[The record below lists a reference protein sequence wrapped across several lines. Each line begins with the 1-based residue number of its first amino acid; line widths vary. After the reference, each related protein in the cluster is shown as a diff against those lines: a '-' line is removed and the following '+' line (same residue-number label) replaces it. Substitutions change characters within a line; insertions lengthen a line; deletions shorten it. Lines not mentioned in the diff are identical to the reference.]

1 MYQQEPS
8 AKGRVFTAMKKIKF
22 SQVSPSFEGFGGIC
36 LLVLTAAL
44 STSNFAAAAE
54 PQAPAASSPV
64 LVELFTSEG
73 CSSCPPADEI
83 LRKLDS
89 MQPIAGAQ
97 AIVLSEHVDYW
108 DHDGWRDV
116 YSQSFFTQRQTFY
129 ESRLNVSQGPYT
141 PQMIVDGT
149 YQLNG
154 SNTHDVREAIE
165 KARTRTKI
173 PVRISAVSMLN
184 PKELNVHLEI
194 DGLPA
199 DSKAKK
205 ADVFV
210 AVALDHAQSHVL
222 QGENKGRDISHVAV
236 VESLNKVGSV
246 EKGKR
251 FSKDV
256 VVKIKPS
263 TDLANLRLIAFVQAP
278 DEGEVVG
285 VSLLS
290 SPIKMSTPVGV
301 ATPAPTGGSR

>member
-1 MYQQEPS
+1 M
-8 AKGRVFTAMKKIKF
+8 KKIDAMKKIKF
-22 SQVSPSFEGFGGIC
+22 AQLAPNFLGFGGMS
-36 LLVLTAAL
+36 LLALTMSL
-44 STSNFAAAAE
+44 STSELAKAAE
-54 PQAPAASSPV
+54 PPAPTASSPV

-83 LRKLDS
+83 LKKLDS
-89 MQPIAGAQ
+89 MQPVAGAQ

-116 YSQSFFTQRQTFY
+116 YSQSFFTARQTFY

-141 PQMIVDGT
+141 PQMIVDGAF
-149 YQLNG
+149 QLNG

-165 KARTRTKI
+165 KARSRSKI
-173 PVRISAVSMLN
+173 AVRVSAVSMLN

-246 EKGKR
+246 EKGKP
-251 FSKDV
+251 FSRDV
-256 VVKIKPS
+256 VVKIKPT
-263 TDLANLRLIAFVQAP
+263 TDPANLRLIAFVQAP

-285 VSLLS
+285 VSLLTP
-290 SPIKMSTPVGV
+290 PIKMTAPDNGPSS
-301 ATPAPTGGSR
+301 AAPTGGTE